1 MSERA
6 GGGPSHIYEAV
17 QGRYRKAQFNAERG
31 QWRLFCSRLSS
42 SWNKRLLTWSR
53 WVKRRFVWHH
63 TIISQS
69 PLTRTRRN
77 ARARSTNIQHIPEHR
92 TITHT
97 QPHIPSP
104 HRRSVSLFLR
114 LTFSHCSKALCH
126 WGTSGVRVWFPLWSL
141 LTNRTVTA
149 EAEVLLPEYF
159 CLKPETLKYW
169 FVLLACFKAGQF
181 DIYNTWCWIPKRLLV
196 GSIRETLYYH
206 CSRFRSFLLYTN
218 LHDSHL
224 KT

>member
-1 MSERA
+1 M
-6 GGGPSHIYEAV
+6 
-17 QGRYRKAQFNAERG
+17 
-31 QWRLFCSRLSS
+31 
-42 SWNKRLLTWSR
+42 
-53 WVKRRFVWHH
+53 
-63 TIISQS
+63 QS
-69 PLTRTRRN
+69 ADSGVYS
-77 ARARSTNIQHIPEHR
+77 ARAYRAAETSGCWRDRAESNADLSDTTQSFHSPPWHVHAGMHALARQIFNTYLNIVQS
-92 TITHT
+92 HT

-149 EAEVLLPEYF
+149 EAEVLLPVHQEYF